1 MPVLEASGSNSTAAS
16 SLLHRVRLNDPAGWE
31 RLARVY
37 TPVVYGW
44 VRSSG
49 VAESDAP
56 DVVQDVFLEIAR
68 SVHRFRRERPGDT
81 FTGWVRTITHRR
93 VIDHRRRQGTSA
105 TGGNLARLILE
116 SVPEPDFP
124 SGSCDAA
131 SEVVRRGLELIREEF
146 EARTWAAFEAV
157 VLNGM
162 APQDAAAALG
172 TSVGAV
178 YIAKSRIAKRLRLEL
193 DGLV

>member
-1 MPVLEASGSNSTAAS
+1 MPVLESRNPNSTAAS

-49 VAESDAP
+49 VSEADAP
-56 DVVQDVFLEIAR
+56 DLIQDVFLEIAR
-68 SVHRFRRERPGDT
+68 SIHRFRRDRPGDT
-81 FTGWVRTITHRR
+81 FTGWVRTIAHRR

-105 TGGNLARLILE
+105 AGGNLARHVLE
-116 SVPEPDFP
+116 SFPEPECSSESND
-124 SGSCDAA
+124 SA
-131 SEVVRRGLELIREEF
+131 SEVVRRGLELIRSEF
-146 EARTWAAFEAV
+146 EARTWQAFEAV
-157 VLNGM
+157 VLDGI

-172 TSVGAV
+172 MSVGAV
-178 YIAKSRIAKRLRLEL
+178 YIAKSRIAKRLRQEL